1 MKIIKFNSDDELPL
15 NNTIEIPSMIIAV
28 KVVFNEN
35 KKFYPEVFL
44 DECLYKLLT
53 RMLKKQKYNL

>member
-35 KKFYPEVFL
+35 KKILSRSFL
-44 DECLYKLLT
+44 
-53 RMLKKQKYNL
+53 R

>member
-53 RMLKKQKYNL
+53 RTLKKQKYNL

>member
-1 MKIIKFNSDDELPL
+1 MKIIKSNSDDELPL

-35 KKFYPEVFL
+35 KKILSRSFL
-44 DECLYKLLT
+44 
-53 RMLKKQKYNL
+53 R